1 MLKWM
6 NKGTTRAQNIEA
18 ARIAKS
24 LGIKIYGNAILGMP
38 YADGKWHVE
47 DDLDTLAALDEIVKP
62 EICAM
67 SFFTP
72 VPGSPFHDWCAANDL
87 IVSDEFG
94 VIGQRGVGAARL
106 RGVDYDVLKR
116 LVARRRRVPLRARDG
131 MRSALVKLGLIDQ
144 ARHIKYALQRF
155 VGY

>member
-1 MLKWM
+1 
-6 NKGTTRAQNIEA
+6 
-18 ARIAKS
+18 
-24 LGIKIYGNAILGMP
+24 
-38 YADGKWHVE
+38 
-47 DDLDTLAALDEIVKP
+47 LATLDEIVKP

-106 RGVDYDVLKR
+106 RGVDYDVLNR

-144 ARHIKYALQRF
+144 ARHIKYALQRL